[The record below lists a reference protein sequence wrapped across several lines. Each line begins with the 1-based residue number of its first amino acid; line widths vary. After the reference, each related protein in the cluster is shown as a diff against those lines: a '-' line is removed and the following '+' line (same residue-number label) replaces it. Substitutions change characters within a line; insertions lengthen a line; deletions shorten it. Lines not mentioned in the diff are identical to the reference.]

1 MVYLHL
7 NLFLFLFLFLE
18 PYWVL
23 FLFFILTSLSLY
35 SQSENEIEK
44 STIVAKKILIQDNVE
59 RVIFDYTQSD
69 EMGLIEMHA
78 PFGWTEPIIKAQFE
92 IRGIVLKGVL
102 GLQYDNNT
110 QTIISGNGFIIPK
123 NTLVRI
129 FNAGEVELV
138 LIEVLRP
145 AYKKELVQ
153 EFKSFN

>member
-1 MVYLHL
+1 MNKIIY
-7 NLFLFLFLFLE
+7 
-18 PYWVL
+18 
-23 FLFFILTSLSLY
+23 FFVLTSLSLY

>member
-1 MVYLHL
+1 MNKIIY
-7 NLFLFLFLFLE
+7 
-18 PYWVL
+18 
-23 FLFFILTSLSLY
+23 FFILTSLSLY

-92 IRGIVLKGVL
+92 IRVIVLKGVL